1 MKKILTL
8 ILYIITIQ
16 NINAQKYTKKYIKEA
31 NKIGLE
37 WWGNVN
43 NHEFE
48 AAYNQLA
55 DEIKKQTSLKDWSKQ
70 MSRLMFEFGENE
82 QRNVKETYFK
92 SEIDGLNDG
101 FYVII
106 QYSVMYSKTRNHT
119 EGLLIKQSDKFIWEI
134 LEFDYSFQSLK
145 KDN

>member
-134 LEFDYSFQSLK
+134 LEFDYSFQNLK

>member
-1 MKKILTL
+1 
-8 ILYIITIQ
+8 
-16 NINAQKYTKKYIKEA
+16 
-31 NKIGLE
+31 
-37 WWGNVN
+37 
-43 NHEFE
+43 
-48 AAYNQLA
+48 

-134 LEFDYSFQSLK
+134 LEFDYSFQNLK